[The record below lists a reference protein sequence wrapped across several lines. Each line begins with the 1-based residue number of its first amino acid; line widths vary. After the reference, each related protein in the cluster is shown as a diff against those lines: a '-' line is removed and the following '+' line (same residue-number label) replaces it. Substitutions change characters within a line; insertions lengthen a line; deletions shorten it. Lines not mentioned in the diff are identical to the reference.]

1 MATVEV
7 ICSVPPLTAR
17 ERFPESAVWGV
28 VALSETCTV
37 MLAAPAVVG
46 VPEMVPPVL
55 RDRPA
60 GRVPDLTVHIYGA
73 VPPVAERVAL

>member
-1 MATVEV
+1 
-7 ICSVPPLTAR
+7 
-17 ERFPESAVWGV
+17 
-28 VALSETCTV
+28 

-60 GRVPDLTVHIYGA
+60 GKVPDLTVHMYGA
-73 VPPVAERVAL
+73 RSASGREGGVVGDRRLSLL